1 MDFFSKVFPD
11 EELREYALGR
21 LASFLSGDVSHE
33 HLYIFT
39 GSGSKVQDHRAV
51 RGRIRRVLLQLPTV
65 LTQRRAAAG
74 SALGS
79 SPAPSHVARRAPG
92 ARESERL
99 NVGVMKE
106 LSGDTTSSVA
116 PLQRPHRVQTTVQH
130 GDDVTRC
137 PPCPDNDGGTWRR
150 IRVIEFGSSS
160 SLSPPKRVRDG
171 PDRTKFKRCP
181 FIMMLTKRC
190 VADRGRSSWSP

>member
-92 ARESERL
+92 ARGER
-99 NVGVMKE
+99 
-106 LSGDTTSSVA
+106 A
-116 PLQRPHRVQTTVQH
+116 PERGRHEGAV
-130 GDDVTRC
+130 
-137 PPCPDNDGGTWRR
+137 RR
-150 IRVIEFGSSS
+150 HHIICRASTATPSSS
-160 SLSPPKRVRDG
+160 DH
-171 PDRTKFKRCP
+171 
-181 FIMMLTKRC
+181 
-190 VADRGRSSWSP
+190 SSAW